1 MQALCL
7 SALCCRAIVT
17 GVAEFEIRRHLI
29 GLVVPCGRFATTI
42 HILVSAVVKLTR
54 AEKLPAGLELYRGLG
69 GSMALPEKFY
79 KGDENGCR
87 GYTEW
92 GFLSTTSN
100 RAIAVEVSCWQDWQ
114 RRVEVKAAALR
125 FVTFLLLAQLLS
137 CRRPSVYTSLCTD
150 FLIAALTSSSLHSL
164 SWPKNL

>member
-1 MQALCL
+1 
-7 SALCCRAIVT
+7 VT
-17 GVAEFEIRRHLI
+17 GIAQFEIRNHMI
-29 GLVVPCGRFATTI
+29 GLVIPCCRFATTI

-79 KGDENGCR
+79 KRDENGCR

-100 RAIAVEVSCWQDWQ
+100 RATAVEVNCWQERQ
-114 RRVEVKAAALR
+114 RRFEIKAAALC
-125 FVTFLLLAQLLS
+125 VVAFLLHAHLLS
-137 CRRPSVYTSLCTD
+137 CCRRSVCTTSPCTG
-150 FLIAALTSSSLHSL
+150 
-164 SWPKNL
+164 